1 MLKQYLFFLFLL
13 ISIISYSQQIDND
26 SISEYIRIEG
36 DTIVKGSIGL
46 SEVLLLPKRP
56 FNNSQE
62 IRKYL
67 ILKRKTLKVYPYA
80 VMASKRLNSL
90 NERLHI
96 IKTKRERRRYTK
108 MVQKFLEEELTPKL
122 SKLTKSE
129 GQILIKLIHR
139 QTGVNT
145 YDLVKRLR
153 NGVKAFFLNATAKF
167 FDLNL
172 KKEFQPK
179 IDLDDYYIEDII
191 QRSLRD
197 NLIEYNKPEKN
208 YDLFKLKSIWDKK
221 NQL

>member
-1 MLKQYLFFLFLL
+1 MIHKKFLL
-13 ISIISYSQQIDND
+13 LIFCVSNFIFSQNHDSNLDN
-26 SISEYIRIEG
+26 EYIRIKG

-46 SEVLLLPKRP
+46 SEELLLPKRP